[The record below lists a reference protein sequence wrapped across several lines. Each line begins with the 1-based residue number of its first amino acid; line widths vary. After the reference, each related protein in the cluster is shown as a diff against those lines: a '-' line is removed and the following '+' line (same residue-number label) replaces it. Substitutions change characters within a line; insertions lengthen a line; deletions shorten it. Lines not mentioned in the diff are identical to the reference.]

1 MVAITNQSESPS
13 LVQLWGV
20 YGLMPAFP
28 SSAIRNVKLGP
39 LPKHCPSLLD
49 LVCPSEGHLR
59 YLEAELGR
67 SMCWISL
74 P

>member
-1 MVAITNQSESPS
+1 MVAITNQSETGVAGEVCG
-13 LVQLWGV
+13 LV
-20 YGLMPAFP
+20 PAFH
-28 SSAIRNVKLGP
+28 SSAVRNLNTGP

-67 SMCWISL
+67 RTCGISV